1 MVARG
6 LGAVQSQGCV
16 APGGRGTGGRAHSL
30 VAVLRRAGHAAGMA
44 GAMAMG
50 TGSGLVECSQ
60 AREGKEAVY
69 SEARESFGG
78 LVKGPRR
85 RRREKA

>member
-1 MVARG
+1 MVARD
-6 LGAVQSQGCV
+6 LGAVLCLRWV
-16 APGGRGTGGRAHSL
+16 APCLHWTGGRAHSL

-50 TGSGLVECSQ
+50 AGSGLVECGQ
-60 AREGKEAVY
+60 AREGKEAVN

-85 RRREKA
+85 RRREEA